1 MAVEHTSNRRGLYG
15 EILSLAVPACLSRFA
30 VLGLTL
36 VSSLFVGHAGFE
48 ELAYLAI
55 SASLQN
61 ALLAPAYGL
70 LAGFPPAIARANA
83 AQQRAE
89 CHWLMRVGSAL
100 AVAIGC
106 LSGLILWQ
114 GEALLGALNQ
124 PAEIIEGGTRCLI
137 AFAWGMPA
145 MMAVYAGMIMLE
157 AMGRPRLPLAVM
169 AFGNLLN
176 LLFLIWLPSGAEAS
190 AVATSLARWG
200 MAVAIVGAAVYA
212 LSGRVSQLDPDRP
225 TMPEGRTSGMKL
237 RALLKVGGP
246 IGLAAGFETAA
257 FTALASMAGM
267 LGAEALAGYQVAQNL
282 YRIPFVIVAAIG
294 IASGVRAAA
303 AVGRGEARLIR
314 SYGITGMQL
323 GGAFLIL
330 VAGTLLMFPIEA
342 VLAFTPDPLFA
353 ESMRVAVIITAV
365 LIVFD
370 GAQGHLNNLLRGLSD
385 ATIPSLTQLFAFWVV
400 ATPLAYLL
408 AFEAQWG
415 LNGLLVGL
423 TTGLAVGASLLLAR
437 FFLHPS
443 VR

>member
-1 MAVEHTSNRRGLYG
+1 
-15 EILSLAVPACLSRFA
+15 
-30 VLGLTL
+30 
-36 VSSLFVGHAGFE
+36 
-48 ELAYLAI
+48 
-55 SASLQN
+55 
-61 ALLAPAYGL
+61 
-70 LAGFPPAIARANA
+70 
-83 AQQRAE
+83 
-89 CHWLMRVGSAL
+89 
-100 AVAIGC
+100 
-106 LSGLILWQ
+106 
-114 GEALLGALNQ
+114 
-124 PAEIIEGGTRCLI
+124 
-137 AFAWGMPA
+137 
-145 MMAVYAGMIMLE
+145 
-157 AMGRPRLPLAVM
+157 
-169 AFGNLLN
+169 
-176 LLFLIWLPSGAEAS
+176 
-190 AVATSLARWG
+190 
-200 MAVAIVGAAVYA
+200 
-212 LSGRVSQLDPDRP
+212 
-225 TMPEGRTSGMKL
+225 MKL

-353 ESMRVAVIITAV
+353 ESMRVAVMITAV

-385 ATIPSLTQLFAFWVV
+385 ATIPSLTN
-400 ATPLAYLL
+400 T
-408 AFEAQWG
+408 
-415 LNGLLVGL
+415 
-423 TTGLAVGASLLLAR
+423 
-437 FFLHPS
+437 S